1 MKVLIIFGTRPEAIK
16 MAPLVCEL
24 RASGLPIQVCITS
37 QHREMLD
44 QVNTFFG
51 IIPDYDLDIMQP
63 GQSLNSLAGRLF
75 IGLDA
80 VLANAQPDWVLVHGD
95 TTTSTVAAWAAFH
108 RGIKVGHV
116 EAGLRTF
123 NKHSPFPEEINRQI
137 TGRIADMHFA
147 PTRTAQDNLLNE
159 GVSQAQIMVTGN
171 TVIDALFT
179 GLKKIAEGE
188 TSVDLENIKSILQ
201 PDKRLILITGHRREN
216 FGSGFEQLCLAIR
229 TIAMQYPAVQM
240 IYPVHLNPNVQEPVN
255 RILTGIPNLVLTPPI
270 DYPAFIYLMQ
280 QCYFILTDSG
290 GVQEEAP
297 ALGKPV
303 LVMRDTTER
312 PEAVEAGVAL
322 LIGTQ
327 YENLVNAV
335 SSLLDDPIA
344 YNKMS
349 KAINPYGNG
358 MAAGCIANYL
368 MTLN

>member
-1 MKVLIIFGTRPEAIK
+1 MIYGTRLEAIK
-16 MAPLVCEL
+16 MAPLIIEL
-24 RASGLPIQVCITS
+24 KLVGLPVKVCITA
-37 QHREMLD
+37 QHRSMLD
-44 QVNTFFG
+44 QVNSFFG
-51 IIPDYDLDIMQP
+51 IVPDYDLDIMQP
-63 GQSLNSLAGRLF
+63 GQSLNSLAGLLF
-75 IGLDA
+75 AGLDA
-80 VLANAQPDWVLVHGD
+80 VFEKVEPDWVLVHGD

-147 PTRTAQDNLLNE
+147 PTRTAQENLLNE

-179 GLKKIAEGE
+179 GLKKIGEGA
-188 TSVDLENIKSILQ
+188 TSLDLENIKSILQ
-201 PDKRLILITGHRREN
+201 PYKRLILITGHRREN

-229 TIAMQYPAVQM
+229 TIAMQYPDVQM

-255 RILTGIPNLVLTPPI
+255 RILTGIPNLVLTPPV

-280 QCYFILTDSG
+280 QSYLILTDSG

-297 ALGKPV
+297 ALGKPI

-312 PEAVEAGVAL
+312 PEAVKAGVAL
-322 LIGTQ
+322 LIGTE
-327 YENLVNAV
+327 YEILINAV

-358 MAAGCIANYL
+358 MAAECIANDL
-368 MTLN
+368 MTLK